1 MSWTEIM
8 TPQPLFEN
16 SFILR
21 RLRVADFANII
32 KIATMFIKTTFEVS
46 KNVLKTRSYVSKCN
60 LYQYF

>member
-46 KNVLKTRSYVSKCN
+46 KNVLKIRSYVSKCN

>member
-32 KIATMFIKTTFEVS
+32 KIATMFIKTTYEVS